1 MKRCFLGV
9 LIISSFIFSAATSIS
24 GDILGSFPAKTN
36 MIVRMYLEKLRGNS
50 IYASMKEKNIEAY
63 NSACEKFCQETGI
76 KLEEIKTIWVAGI
89 GKQNGFIVFE
99 GNFNPEKIKE
109 IVSKKPELEIETRG
123 DCELALLCPNRRHN
137 NGKSLVALVN
147 SSTIVAGTPEITDEF
162 IKNFSSGVPTQN
174 FSQKDLISGDKLI
187 EGSIMAIPQD
197 VAAEKPFLAQ
207 IDSGHFDLDINGKIA
222 MTLVLK
228 MTGVEQADALCKI
241 MEGMVAFGKLMKKD
255 GQEENPLK
263 KEILDNMSIENSSS
277 TITVKTSLSETTLN
291 SEIEKKNCK

>member
-1 MKRCFLGV
+1 M
-9 LIISSFIFSAATSIS
+9 
-24 GDILGSFPAKTN
+24 
-36 MIVRMYLEKLRGNS
+36 
-50 IYASMKEKNIEAY
+50 
-63 NSACEKFCQETGI
+63 
-76 KLEEIKTIWVAGI
+76 
-89 GKQNGFIVFE
+89 
-99 GNFNPEKIKE
+99 
-109 IVSKKPELEIETRG
+109 
-123 DCELALLCPNRRHN
+123 
-137 NGKSLVALVN
+137 ALVN